1 MALLEVTPDAIGR
14 IEVPAGWD
22 SLVVATTDGLALRG
36 DDTGA
41 RIIYLSASED
51 RVLIGLE
58 MSSLLD
64 GLRDRGVRPSI
75 SPESLSFFLHDG
87 QVPFP
92 RTLYDGVFALTIGDR
107 GLVKAEGGSL
117 EVTFS
122 LEFPYFST
130 LSREDQEPDPDRLLT
145 VLAQATEDM
154 LAGEENALLLLSAG
168 KDSTALALALAE
180 AGRTDVTCVTYAGE
194 GDDEY
199 VFAADVC
206 RRLGLPHRTVSM
218 DTPGADVRAVLERFF
233 TESPL
238 PAGDLAQVPT
248 VLAMLGETGDIGA
261 VVEGT
266 GNDVTFG
273 YVPRAKDRLAARFVL
288 GRWNWADGLKALLP
302 PGSQL
307 NYLLRDPVEI
317 NWPGL
322 RVRFRETRGLFD
334 DALNTSLHWRAVRRR
349 LGAIDFVDARGLLR
363 GRHFEIGS
371 QKDKIGLA
379 ARAFGGR
386 AVHPYQ
392 DPRVIDYYFNLP
404 QESRYDREHLVNK
417 VLLRELLRAKL
428 GYDEH
433 AVGKRGF
440 TFDGAAFVRRNREFI
455 RDELFSCTLFDRAA
469 VEKLTR
475 GIDDVGRG
483 PYVWHHVVGIFQFAA
498 WHNHSRYLRG

>member
-1 MALLEVTPDAIGR
+1 MALLEVTPHTIER
-14 IEVPAGWD
+14 IEVPADWD
-22 SLVVATTDGLALRG
+22 SLVTATTDGLALKG
-36 DDTGA
+36 DDTGG
-41 RIIYLSASED
+41 RIIYLAASED

-64 GLRDRGVRPSI
+64 GLRSRGVRPSI

-218 DTPGADVRAVLERFF
+218 DTPGADVRAILERFF

-273 YVPRAKDRLAARFVL
+273 YVPRPKDRLAARFAI
-288 GRWNWADGLKALLP
+288 GRWNWVDGLKALLP

-334 DALNTSLHWRAVRRR
+334 DALNTSRHWRAVRRR
-349 LGAIDFVDARGLLR
+349 LGAIDVVDARGLLR

-433 AVGKRGF
+433 AVGSRGF

-455 RDELFSCTLFDRAA
+455 RDELFSCALFDRAA

-483 PYVWHHVVGIFQFAA
+483 PYVWHHIVGIFQFAA